1 MRFRSVT
8 SVFVDPEAKEVPRLM
23 AELHTGALHLNRAT
37 VSVSMRLPTL
47 ARGRASN
54 GVPAGIELLRNL
66 TAPRSML
73 VGGRNA
79 DDSRMLPGVRWD
91 ATPDTTASLEE
102 GEPTSP

>member
-1 MRFRSVT
+1 VRFRAVT
-8 SVFVDPEAKEVPRLM
+8 SVFVDPEAPEIPRIM
-23 AELHTGALHLNRAT
+23 SELHTGALHLNRAT

-54 GVPAGIELLRNL
+54 GVPAGIDLLRNL

-73 VGGRNA
+73 VGGRTA

-91 ATPDTTASLEE
+91 AGPEITASEV
-102 GEPTSP
+102 TSP